1 MKTMKM
7 SKHAQQDRTDRL
19 VYIAT
24 TIGFGE
30 IVIEH
35 RHEDVRECI
44 TDTGVVMI
52 KSLTEDFLIT
62 AYICDIDKA
71 MAICRAIGMAQ
82 VPNALYRKILKNR
95 NHLHRQNTIIF

>member
-1 MKTMKM
+1 MKM
-7 SKHAQQDRTDRL
+7 SKHAQFDRTDRL

-24 TIGFGE
+24 TVGFGE
-30 IVIEH
+30 VII
-35 RHEDVRECI
+35 RHEREDSVECI

-52 KSLTEDFLIT
+52 KSLKEDFLIT

-71 MAICRAIGMAQ
+71 MAICRAMGMPQ

-95 NHLHRQNTIIF
+95 NHLAHQNKIIY